1 LEKQEEQEETEEPDK
16 PEYRIVLLGKNGVGK
31 NIIGNAILG
40 NNRNAFESTS
50 LSEFQK
56 ETQEFGDKLLTLV
69 VTPDL
74 FENRVTEV
82 DVRREIHQCVCF
94 ASPGPH
100 VFLVVFQTDSFT
112 EEDQEIVRK
121 IQQMFGE
128 GAVRYSMVLFSCGDD
143 PEAANVAI
151 DEFISNN
158 PPLGN
163 FIRQCGGGY
172 CVFNNRTR
180 DPAQVRALLEKINT
194 MVQRNEGRYYTSEM
208 FRQADFRIVLVG
220 KTGVGKSA
228 AGNTILGQKVFRSTP
243 SSSTTTKK
251 CQMNTTQ
258 FNGKILAVV
267 DTPGLFDTNKTAE
280 EMTAEICKSI
290 PFAAPGPH
298 VFLVVIQANRFTK
311 EEEETVRMIQNAF
324 GEEAAKYTMALFT
337 CGDNL
342 EADEV
347 TIAEVINANPALSD
361 FIRQCGERYH
371 VFNNRDKD
379 PSQVRE
385 LLKKINTIV
394 QVNGGS
400 YYTNKMFKE
409 AEEAFKKVKPDFR
422 IVLVGRTRAGKS
434 ASGNTI
440 LRGNVF
446 RSTSSSSPVTLEC
459 QKETALFDFQK
470 LAVVDTPGLFDTELP
485 AQKVTKEI
493 ARFISFAAP
502 GPHVFLIVIHPA
514 VFKEEEQETVKI
526 IQKVFGDKAARY
538 TMVLFTRVDDLNV
551 SIEEFITKSP
561 FLRDLV
567 RQCEGGYH
575 VFNNRSRDPAQVR
588 ELLEKINI
596 LVQGN
601 GGRYYTNKMF
611 EKVEN
616 AIKKKMERLI
626 KEKNET
632 PEEAR
637 NKAER
642 NNESLQDSKVAF
654 FIGSGLGLGV
664 GVCAGIGIEAAVGAA
679 AAGATIGLVGGPV
692 GAVAG

>member
-1 LEKQEEQEETEEPDK
+1 MSDQEPLLELEEQEEQEETEEPDK
-16 PEYRIVLLGKNGVGK
+16 PEYRIVLLGKIGVGK

-40 NNRNAFESTS
+40 NNRNAFESAS

-82 DVRREIHQCVCF
+82 DVRREIHQCICF

-172 CVFNNRTR
+172 HVFNNRT
-180 DPAQVRALLEKINT
+180 
-194 MVQRNEGRYYTSEM
+194 
-208 FRQADFRIVLVG
+208 
-220 KTGVGKSA
+220 
-228 AGNTILGQKVFRSTP
+228 
-243 SSSTTTKK
+243 
-251 CQMNTTQ
+251 
-258 FNGKILAVV
+258 
-267 DTPGLFDTNKTAE
+267 
-280 EMTAEICKSI
+280 
-290 PFAAPGPH
+290 
-298 VFLVVIQANRFTK
+298 
-311 EEEETVRMIQNAF
+311 
-324 GEEAAKYTMALFT
+324 
-337 CGDNL
+337 
-342 EADEV
+342 
-347 TIAEVINANPALSD
+347 
-361 FIRQCGERYH
+361 
-371 VFNNRDKD
+371 
-379 PSQVRE
+379 
-385 LLKKINTIV
+385 
-394 QVNGGS
+394 
-400 YYTNKMFKE
+400 
-409 AEEAFKKVKPDFR
+409 
-422 IVLVGRTRAGKS
+422 
-434 ASGNTI
+434 
-440 LRGNVF
+440 
-446 RSTSSSSPVTLEC
+446 
-459 QKETALFDFQK
+459 
-470 LAVVDTPGLFDTELP
+470 
-485 AQKVTKEI
+485 
-493 ARFISFAAP
+493 
-502 GPHVFLIVIHPA
+502 
-514 VFKEEEQETVKI
+514 
-526 IQKVFGDKAARY
+526 
-538 TMVLFTRVDDLNV
+538 
-551 SIEEFITKSP
+551 
-561 FLRDLV
+561 
-567 RQCEGGYH
+567 
-575 VFNNRSRDPAQVR
+575 RDPAQVR

-601 GGRYYTNKMF
+601 GGSCYTNKMF
-611 EKVEN
+611 EKVES

-626 KEKNET
+626 KEENET

-692 GAVAG
+692 GAVAGGTIGFVGAAVGAATGLLLGASAGAGVHFTAKAKMKKKACVLQ